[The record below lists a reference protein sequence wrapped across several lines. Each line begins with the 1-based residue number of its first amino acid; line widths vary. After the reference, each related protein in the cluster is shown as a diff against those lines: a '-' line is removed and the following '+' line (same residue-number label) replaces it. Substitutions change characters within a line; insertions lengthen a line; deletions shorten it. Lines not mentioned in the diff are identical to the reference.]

1 MSLLKP
7 FRAIFGRRMEK
18 RAEDPSWAALRGVS
32 GLSGPTGA
40 LVNPRLAENLAIAT
54 ACVDRIADGV
64 ASLPA
69 YVYRRQESGR
79 EIVDAHPFMRLVRRG
94 PNQWQ
99 AWPDF
104 MSWTMRQVLLW
115 GNALVEIVTGG
126 AGQLVELRPIP
137 WWCVSVQLLP
147 SGRLAYDVTE
157 INTIYGG
164 TGRQRRLLDYEVV
177 HIKDA
182 SDDGLIGRPRLA
194 RAFGAVQNALVVQE
208 FANAVCENQAT
219 PSMSVRT
226 DAKLSPEQFQRLRE
240 SFENRYSGP
249 SKAGKVMV
257 LDNGLEAKPLSVSPE
272 DAELLD
278 SRRFAAEEI
287 ARIFQ
292 VPPPLVGIWDNSSF
306 TNSETAGRWFA
317 QHTLG
322 PWIRK
327 IECEFARKVF
337 SEAAQRTHEIE
348 FDLSGLLRG
357 DPETRWKSH
366 QIAVSCGILTPNEV
380 RDEEGWNPH
389 QDGDGLKKQSAPVAP
404 ADNPADVPAVQ
415 NQDIQPQA

>member
-1 MSLLKP
+1 MNPWKP
-7 FRAIFGRRMEK
+7 FRAIFGRRVEK
-18 RAEDPSWAALRGVS
+18 RTEEPSWAALRGVS
-32 GLSGPTGA
+32 GLSAPTGS
-40 LVNPRLAENLAIAT
+40 LVNPRLAETLAVAT

-64 ASLPA
+64 ASLPV

-79 EIVDAHPFMRLVRRG
+79 AIDDGHPLMKLVRRG
-94 PNQWQ
+94 PNAWQ

-115 GNALVEIVTGG
+115 GNALVEIVTDASGR
-126 AGQLVELRPIP
+126 LMELRPIP

-157 INTIYGG
+157 ITTIYGG
-164 TGRQRRLLDYEVV
+164 NGRQRRLLDYEVV
-177 HIKDA
+177 HVKDA

-208 FANAVCENQAT
+208 FANSVCENQAT

-226 DAKLSPEQFQRLRE
+226 DARLSDDQYARLRE
-240 SFENRYSGP
+240 QFEDRYSGP
-249 SKAGKVMV
+249 SKAGKVMI

-322 PWIRK
+322 PWVRK
-327 IECEFARKVF
+327 LECEFARKVF
-337 SEAAQRTHEIE
+337 SEAAQRTHEVE

-380 RDEEGWNPH
+380 RDEEGWNPR
-389 QDGDGLKKQSAPVAP
+389 QDGDGLKKSASTNASSE
-404 ADNPADVPAVQ
+404 
-415 NQDIQPQA
+415 QPSA

>member
-1 MSLLKP
+1 MSLFKP
-7 FRAIFGRRMEK
+7 FKAIFGRKVET
-18 RAEDPSWAALRGVS
+18 RAEEPSWAALRGVS

-64 ASLPA
+64 ASLPV

-79 EIVDAHPFMRLVRRG
+79 EIVDGHPLQRLVRRG

-104 MSWTMRQVLLW
+104 AAWVMRQVLLW
-115 GNALVEIVTGG
+115 GNCLAEIVTDASGR
-126 AGQLVELRPIP
+126 LVELRPIP

-157 INTIYGG
+157 ITTIYGG
-164 TGRQRRLLDYEVV
+164 TGRHRRLLDYETV
-177 HIKDA
+177 HLKDA
-182 SDDGLIGRPRLA
+182 SDDGLVGRPRLA
-194 RAFGAVQNALVVQE
+194 RAAPAVSNAMALQDFQSAYFRNGARPSGVLEHPGVMSEDA
-208 FANAVCENQAT
+208 AN
-219 PSMSVRT
+219 
-226 DAKLSPEQFQRLRE
+226 RLR
-240 SFENRYSGP
+240 RQWDAMYSGIDNT
-249 SKAGKVMV
+249 GKTMV
-257 LDNGLEAKPLSVSPE
+257 LEESMAYKPLSSSME

-327 IECEFARKVF
+327 LECEFGRKIL
-337 SEAAQRTHEIE
+337 SEAAQGTHEIE

-366 QIAVSCGILTPNEV
+366 QIAVSCGILTPNEI
-380 RDEEGWNPH
+380 RETEGWGPR
-389 QDGDGLKKQSAPVAP
+389 QDGDVLKQQTATLPPSGEISSDTPLS
-404 ADNPADVPAVQ
+404 DSGTSM
-415 NQDIQPQA
+415 

>member
-7 FRAIFGRRMEK
+7 FQAIFGRKAEK
-18 RAEDPSWAALRGVS
+18 RTKEPSWAALRGAS

-40 LVNPRLAENLAIAT
+40 LVNPRMAENLAIAT
-54 ACVDRIADGV
+54 ACIDRIADGV

-79 EIVDAHPFMRLVRRG
+79 EIVDTHPLMRLVRRG

-115 GNALVEIVTGG
+115 GNALVEIVTSA
-126 AGQLVELRPIP
+126 AGQLVEMRPIP

-157 INTIYGG
+157 ITTIYGG

-177 HIKDA
+177 HLKDA

-194 RAFGAVQNALVVQE
+194 RAAPAVSNAMALQDFQAAYFRNGARPSGVLEHPGVMSEDA
-208 FANAVCENQAT
+208 AN
-219 PSMSVRT
+219 
-226 DAKLSPEQFQRLRE
+226 RLRTQW
-240 SFENRYSGP
+240 NAMYSGIDNT
-249 SKAGKVMV
+249 GKTMV
-257 LDNGLEAKPLSVSPE
+257 LEEAMEYKPLSSSME
-272 DAELLD
+272 DAELLE

-292 VPPPLVGIWDNSSF
+292 IPPPLVGVWDHSSF

-327 IECEFARKVF
+327 LECEFGRKIL

-357 DPETRWKSH
+357 DPETRWRSH

-380 RDEEGWNPH
+380 RDEEGWNPR
-389 QDGDGLKKQSAPVAP
+389 QDGDVLKSQAMQA
-404 ADNPADVPAVQ
+404 NP
-415 NQDIQPQA
+415 